1 MFQAE
6 INAKRQEDDDNPFS
20 VDEIEPR
27 LYLGNV
33 TAASN
38 LNFLKAKNIT
48 HILTIESFPLPSYVA
63 SNSNGKLLSL
73 IKNDGI

>member
-6 INAKRQEDDDNPFS
+6 INAKKENDDDNPFS

-27 LYLGNV
+27 LWLGNV

-38 LNFLKAKNIT
+38 LNFLKSKNIS
-48 HILTIESFPLPSYVA
+48 HILTIESFPLPTYV
-63 SNSNGKLLSL
+63 SSQSNGKLFNL
-73 IKNDGI
+73 I

>member
-6 INAKRQEDDDNPFS
+6 INAKKYENDDNPFS

-27 LYLGNV
+27 LFLGNV

-38 LNFLKAKNIT
+38 LNFLKLKNIS
-48 HILTIESFPLPSYVA
+48 HILTVESFPLPTYVA
-63 SNSNGKLLSL
+63 SNSNGEL
-73 IKNDGI
+73 N

>member
-6 INAKRQEDDDNPFS
+6 INSKRQEEDDNPFS

-27 LYLGNV
+27 LWLGNV

-38 LNFLKAKNIT
+38 LSFLKSKNIT
-48 HILTIESFPLPSYVA
+48 HILTIESFPLPTYVA
-63 SNSNGKLLSL
+63 SNSNGKFV
-73 IKNDGI
+73 II